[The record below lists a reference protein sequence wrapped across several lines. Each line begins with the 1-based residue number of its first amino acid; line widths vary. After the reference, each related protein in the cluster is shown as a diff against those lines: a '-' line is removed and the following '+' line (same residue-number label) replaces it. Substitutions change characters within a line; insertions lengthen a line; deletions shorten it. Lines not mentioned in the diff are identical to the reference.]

1 MKIMINMI
9 IMIIIA
15 RFTIITNRDFE
26 DEGPLSLPVTDREFQ
41 RQAESQILR
50 SVSQDI
56 AYSNIQFQ
64 KTAFPSYLRLIDQ
77 LLVGR
82 QDTM

>member
-1 MKIMINMI
+1 MIIMINMI
-9 IMIIIA
+9 IMIILV

-26 DEGPLSLPVTDREFQ
+26 DEGPLSLPVTERELQ

-50 SVSQDI
+50 SISQEI

-64 KTAFPSYLRLIDQ
+64 KTAFPSFFKVFNIES
-77 LLVGR
+77 
-82 QDTM
+82 

>member
-1 MKIMINMI
+1 MI
-9 IMIIIA
+9 IMIIIV

-26 DEGPLSLPVTDREFQ
+26 DEGPLSLPVTDRELQ

-50 SVSQDI
+50 SISQEI

>member
-9 IMIIIA
+9 IIV

-26 DEGPLSLPVTDREFQ
+26 DEGPLSLPVTDRELQ

-50 SVSQDI
+50 SIRKEI

-64 KTAFPSYLRLIDQ
+64 KTAFTSFFKVLNIES
-77 LLVGR
+77 
-82 QDTM
+82 

>member
-1 MKIMINMI
+1 
-9 IMIIIA
+9 MIIIV

-64 KTAFPSYLRLIDQ
+64 KTAFPSFFKVFNIES
-77 LLVGR
+77 
-82 QDTM
+82 

>member
-1 MKIMINMI
+1 MKIMIS
-9 IMIIIA
+9 MIIIV

-26 DEGPLSLPVTDREFQ
+26 DEGPLSLPVTDRELQ

-50 SVSQDI
+50 SISQEI

-64 KTAFPSYLRLIDQ
+64 KTAFPSFFKVFNIES
-77 LLVGR
+77 
-82 QDTM
+82 

>member
-1 MKIMINMI
+1 MINMI
-9 IMIIIA
+9 IMIIIM

-26 DEGPLSLPVTDREFQ
+26 DEGPLSLPVTERELQ

-50 SVSQDI
+50 SISQEI

-64 KTAFPSYLRLIDQ
+64 KTAFPSFFKVFNIES
-77 LLVGR
+77 
-82 QDTM
+82 

>member
-9 IMIIIA
+9 IMIIIV

-26 DEGPLSLPVTDREFQ
+26 DEGPLSLPVTDRELQ

-50 SVSQDI
+50 SISQEI

-64 KTAFPSYLRLIDQ
+64 KTAFPSFSK
-77 LLVGR
+77 VFNKES
-82 QDTM
+82 